1 MKKHLSLLL
10 TIILT
15 LGVIES
21 SLSISPVQ
29 AYYETSINTTGYV
42 TNISQLNV
50 RQSPSLSAKR
60 LALIPR
66 DGSMRVRTSFQL
78 DGVRWYK
85 IQWGSGYAYLPAK
98 YVRLS
103 TAEVK
108 FTKPTYVKPSSV
120 YLKSRP
126 LTTSSNVKFVRQ
138 GTELETVSYRYTGT
152 SRWYK
157 VRYGSY
163 TGYILAN
170 HVSFTSPVNVL
181 TETNKER
188 HAAGL
193 SLLAASSEANR
204 VAQVRAD
211 EMARTGQFSHTLK
224 ESGTPGDTLDAYGV
238 SYRGWGENIYK
249 GSSDSVR
256 AVDAWMNSSGHR
268 ANILNANYTHLG
280 IGKATDAQGLTIHVQ
295 IFLTK

>member
-1 MKKHLSLLL
+1 MKKNLSFLL

-15 LGVIES
+15 LGIIS
-21 SLSISPVQ
+21 SPFSVNRVH
-29 AYYETSINTTGYV
+29 AYYETSVNTTGYV
-42 TNISQLNV
+42 TKISQLNV
-50 RQSPSLSAKR
+50 RQSPSMSAKR

-78 DGVRWYK
+78 DGMRWYK
-85 IQWGSGYAYLPAK
+85 IQWGNGYAYLPAK

-108 FTKPTYVKPSSV
+108 FTKTTYVKPSSV

-126 LTTSSNVKFVRQ
+126 LTTSSGVKFVRQ
-138 GTELETVSYRYTGT
+138 GAVLDTISYRYTGT
-152 SRWYK
+152 TRWYK
-157 VRYGSY
+157 VRYGTH
-163 TGYILAN
+163 TGYILAK
-170 HVSFTSPVNVL
+170 HVRFTSPVNVL
-181 TETNKER
+181 TETNVER
-188 HAAGL
+188 KAVGL
-193 SLLAASSEANR
+193 SLLDASSEANR

-224 ESGTPGDTLDAYGV
+224 ENGTPGDTLDAYGV

-249 GSSDSVR
+249 GSSDPVR

-268 ANILNANYTHLG
+268 ANILKAHYTHLG
-280 IGKATDAQGLTIHVQ
+280 IGKATDKKGSTIHVQ

>member
-1 MKKHLSLLL
+1 MKKIMTAFLL
-10 TIILT
+10 TFI
-15 LGVIES
+15 V
-21 SLSISPVQ
+21 SLSTTLSQQPVV
-29 AYYETSINTTGYV
+29 AYAYTEVSVNTKGYV
-42 TNISQLNV
+42 TNISKLYA
-50 RQSPSLSAKR
+50 RPTPSLGAPR
-60 LALIPR
+60 LNAIPR
-66 DGSMRVRTSFQL
+66 DGSMRVRTTFFVN
-78 DGVRWYK
+78 GERWYK
-85 IQWGSGYAYLPAK
+85 IQWGSGYAYVPGD

-103 TAEVK
+103 TAEVS
-108 FTKPTYVKPSSV
+108 FTTPTFVKPSSV
-120 YLKSRP
+120 YVKSAP
-126 LTTSSNVKFVRQ
+126 LTTSSNVKFLRH
-138 GTELETVSYRYTGT
+138 GTALETISYRYTGT

-163 TGYILAN
+163 VGYLQAK

-188 HAAGL
+188 QAAGL
-193 SLLAASSEANR
+193 SLLAASNEANR

-224 ESGTPGDTLDAYGV
+224 ENGTPGDTLRAYGV

-249 GSSDSVR
+249 GSSDPVR

-280 IGKATDAQGLTIHVQ
+280 IGKATDSQGSTIHVQ